1 MTLYELTEGYAS
13 LLGMYDAAE
22 TPEEREDIL
31 DMMAGVEGDISD
43 KAEAYARIIRN
54 KLAEAEAFKVEADRL
69 TAKRKAAEAVVDRLK
84 EAITTAM
91 KLTGT
96 QEIPTTIGKWR
107 LTMNPWSCEVT
118 DPDSV
123 PEEWHVP
130 QPDKI
135 DRAGLLKRFRETGE
149 LIDGVEF
156 RQTSGARFR

>member
-54 KLAEAEAFKVEADRL
+54 KLAEAEALKNESDRL
-69 TAKRKAAEAVVDRLK
+69 TAKRRAAERVVERLK
-84 EAITTAM
+84 EAITDAM
-91 KLTGT
+91 KLTCLR
-96 QEIPTTIGKWR
+96 EIPTSIGKWR
-107 LTMNPWSCEVT
+107 LAANPWSCEVL
-118 DPDSV
+118 DVDAV

-130 QPDKI
+130 QPDKV
-135 DRAGLLKRFRETGE
+135 DKAGLLAHFKATGE
-149 LIDGVEF
+149 LVDGVEF